1 MNTYINEIS
10 MMMEDAELD
19 SIDLIW
25 ERKHQSIQK
34 CGIRYEILAIYKPDD
49 GDTELMLATIPSYE
63 FKLVHLYVG
72 NSWPEQTWKKLTRI
86 VREYIERHES

>member
-10 MMMEDAELD
+10 KMMKDAELD
-19 SIDLIW
+19 SVDLVW
-25 ERKHQSIQK
+25 ERKQTIQTK
-34 CGIRYEILAIYKPDD
+34 GLRYEILTIYAPDE
-49 GDTELMLATIPSYE
+49 GDDELMLATIPSYE

-86 VREYIERHES
+86 VREYIERHYS

>member
-10 MMMEDAELD
+10 RMMEDAELD
-19 SIDLIW
+19 SIDLVW
-25 ERKHQSIQK
+25 ERKQTIQTK
-34 CGIRYEILAIYKPDD
+34 GLRYEILAIYKPDEV
-49 GDTELMLATIPSYE
+49 DTELMLATIPSYE